1 MRVMTI
7 WLNLVTNFD
16 SADCRAAATCKAIIE
31 HYMAEQ
37 LIRVARIAELPPGK
51 MRRVDVGKL
60 RILLANVDGQFY
72 ATDDT
77 CSHEDASLSTGFLK
91 GEWVKCPLHG
101 SRFNVRTGEVAD
113 EPAEVNLR
121 TYDVRIDG
129 NDICLNLA

>member
-1 MRVMTI
+1 MTI